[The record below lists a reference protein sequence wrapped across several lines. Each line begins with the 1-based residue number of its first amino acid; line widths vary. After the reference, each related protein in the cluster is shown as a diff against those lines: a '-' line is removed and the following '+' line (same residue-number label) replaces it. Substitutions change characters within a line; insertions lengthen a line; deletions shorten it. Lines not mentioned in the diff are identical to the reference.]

1 MTTVFGTTVFGTTVC
16 FSDKFNTASLLICFI
31 YKAEMLVGLIAKH
44 LSYSSFYSSI
54 SSIYVY
60 TRWSKGY
67 PELKQNKPEIFK
79 DWVSQNIK
87 I

>member
-1 MTTVFGTTVFGTTVC
+1 
-16 FSDKFNTASLLICFI
+16 
-31 YKAEMLVGLIAKH
+31 MLVGLIAKH

>member
-1 MTTVFGTTVFGTTVC
+1 
-16 FSDKFNTASLLICFI
+16 
-31 YKAEMLVGLIAKH
+31 MLVGLIAKH
-44 LSYSSFYSSI
+44 LSHFSFYSSI
-54 SSIYVY
+54 SSIHVY

-87 I
+87 KYSYPSHGLFTVTVGELLTLHYTQIFEAFY